1 MNKKVER
8 QPTEWVK
15 IFANYISDTGLESRI
30 HKDHFSLN
38 DSEINSLI
46 EKKGKVHK
54 YTFLQ
59 RR

>member
-15 IFANYISDTGLESRI
+15 IFANYISDTGPESRI